1 MINIVVNHDCFYLV
15 FFCTF
20 HCREEDFA
28 ERYHD
33 HNLSEAYHHHLL
45 WGYGVLHRDTHRDTR
60 TGRGP
65 SMSQTSS
72 VRLWTTCQGRFLT
85 WRENHWVDNV
95 CERSWEDHPIILMF
109 DHHFLITAISWW
121 QITLFWWTK
130 TQSVESSEAQRVAAT
145 TKRSSSSQK
154 MSWVRPALVLWLEVD
169 RGSLVFATF
178 WTDSCTSVCGG
189 KRANGGNFSADC
201 WTLIVRPWQF
211 ESVISW
217 GEYRLLHL
225 SEVKISSE
233 ISRKFEGVRSQGLV
247 GNVNSGRLSLSGG
260 MAGVDKFLWLDARHR
275 DSFPAF
281 NGWKKAPEFLGKVPA
296 DADGSWVN
304 CESAGSFWRTG
315 NIFQTCVA
323 LWSFERDRC
332 DLLRPPPQ
340 PRLKTIER
348 ICGERPGTRFRVL
361 TSLRLR
367 IDPPNRN

>member
-1 MINIVVNHDCFYLV
+1 MWHRIDTPWIYTPGLLNWGIPFEYQIITILGYVITSFIQPGFINPGLTLSMIP
-15 FFCTF
+15 FCRKIPRPQPF
-20 HCREEDFA
+20 RSLPSPPPV
-28 ERYHD
+28 R
-33 HNLSEAYHHHLL
+33 L
-45 WGYGVLHRDTHRDTR
+45 WSPPQRHTHRDTR

-72 VRLWTTCQGRFLT
+72 VRLWTVCQGRFLT

-121 QITLFWWTK
+121 QITLFWWTN
-130 TQSVESSEAQRVAAT
+130 TQQSVESSVEAQRVAAT

-169 RGSLVFATF
+169 RGSSVFATF

-189 KRANGGNFSADC
+189 KRANGGNCSADC

-225 SEVKISSE
+225 SEVKNSSE

-296 DADGSWVN
+296 DADGSWWILGELWVSWQFLKDWKHFSDPRWPSPTP
-304 CESAGSFWRTG
+304 SATK
-315 NIFQTCVA
+315 A
-323 LWSFERDRC
+323 
-332 DLLRPPPQ
+332 
-340 PRLKTIER
+340 
-348 ICGERPGTRFRVL
+348 
-361 TSLRLR
+361 
-367 IDPPNRN
+367 